1 MAASSDVVSG
11 DPLVGHHFVVE
22 IGAITGYFISCSGM
36 GSETATID
44 HKIVSGGTLSIDRK
58 IPGRLSWGDI
68 TLRRGVT
75 TNLDFWEWRKQVRDG
90 GVAAAR
96 QDGSIIMYDQEG
108 TEIARWNFER
118 AWPVSIT
125 GPDVT
130 SDGDEIAMEE
140 VVIAHEYIERVT

>member
-11 DPLVGHHFVVE
+11 DPLIGPHFVVE
-22 IGAITGYFISCSGM
+22 IGAITGYFVSAGGM
-36 GSETATID
+36 GSETAAVD
-44 HKIVSGGTLSIDRK
+44 HKIMANGNKAVNRK
-58 IPGRLSWGDI
+58 VPGRLTWGDI
-68 TLRRGVT
+68 TLKRGVT
-75 TNLDFWEWRKQVRDG
+75 GNLDFWEWRAQVRNGNVD
-90 GVAAAR
+90 AAR

-118 AWPVSIT
+118 AWPISIS
-125 GPDVT
+125 GPDMT